1 MRDALTATATFRNV
15 ELVPVSVAVG
25 DLASLR
31 GGDYRAY
38 REALGLFGEHL
49 PDDLAEVI
57 AAAAAFADPLIVNAD
72 TANRAWDPG
81 ARRWSTPG

>member
-15 ELVPVSVAVG
+15 DLVPVAVAVD

-38 REALGLFGEHL
+38 REALGRFGEHL
-49 PDDLAEVI
+49 PGDLAEVI
-57 AAAAAFADPLIVNAD
+57 AAAAAFADPLIISTD
-72 TANRAWDPG
+72 TTNRAWDPG